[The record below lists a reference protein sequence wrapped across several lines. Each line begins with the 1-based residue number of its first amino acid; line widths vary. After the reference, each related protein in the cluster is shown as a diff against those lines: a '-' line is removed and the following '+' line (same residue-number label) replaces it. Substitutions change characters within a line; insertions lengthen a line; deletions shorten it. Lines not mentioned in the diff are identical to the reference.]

1 MILYFAFIL
10 SEKENGELSVGVFFS
25 RLIRVFYLLSKIK
38 LTRLRSKET
47 KGAIVK
53 ITFIQPQIL
62 GKLKGETAGLLQCR
76 IIWLLNEN
84 LQGASWTPLL

>member
-1 MILYFAFIL
+1 M
-10 SEKENGELSVGVFFS
+10 
-25 RLIRVFYLLSKIK
+25 
-38 LTRLRSKET
+38 
-47 KGAIVK
+47 K

-62 GKLKGETAGLLQCR
+62 GKLKGEIAGLLQCR